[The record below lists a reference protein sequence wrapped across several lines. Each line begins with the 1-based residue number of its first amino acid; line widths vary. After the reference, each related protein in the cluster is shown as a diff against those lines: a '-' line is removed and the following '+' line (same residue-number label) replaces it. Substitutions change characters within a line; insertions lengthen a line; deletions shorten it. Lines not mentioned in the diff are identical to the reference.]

1 LGYQSEVMRTP
12 QDIIEKEPMGL
23 FQYTAITICV
33 LLNALDGFDVLSISF
48 ASPGIASEWG
58 ISRATLGFVLSMELF
73 GMALGSI
80 VIGPYAD
87 RHGRRPTILLCLVV
101 MAAGMFM
108 ASTANSVSTLSAYR
122 FCTGIGIGGML
133 AAINAM
139 TAEYSNARFRNLSV
153 IIMATGYPVG
163 VIIGGSIAAS
173 LLGSHDWRS
182 VFQLGAAATVVFLPI
197 VWFLLPE
204 SIEFLNQKRPQN
216 ALERI
221 NKTLSR
227 MGHDTIAKLP
237 EPSAAIKS
245 GIRQLLSGRL
255 RRITLLLT
263 VAYFAHIMTFYFIL
277 KWIPKLVVDMGFHA
291 SEAGSVLVWANVG
304 GAVGSIALGLLTQKF
319 PVRILLIIA
328 LSGAAIAVN
337 VFGQGST
344 DIMGL
349 ALVGAMAGMFTNSA
363 IVAMYAMFAQ
373 SFPTELRA
381 TGTGFIIGL
390 GRGGAALGPIIA
402 GLMFQADMGLDAVA
416 FVMACGSVVAAIAVW
431 LLGRQ
436 TT

>member
-1 LGYQSEVMRTP
+1 
-12 QDIIEKEPMGL
+12 MGL